1 MLKYIQ
7 DHIVHPS
14 QQQEVANMTFR
25 ELKVKDVFGNPQ
37 YKAILAKYAPSLAN
51 NPAAKLMGRK
61 SCGEVFDLVVSKGLV
76 PEDQA
81 KKIEEEI
88 NALL

>member
-1 MLKYIQ
+1 MKSE
-7 DHIVHPS
+7 HNVEHVS
-14 QQQEVANMTFR
+14 KEVTEMTFR

-37 YKAILAKYAPSLAN
+37 YKAILEKYAPSIAK
-51 NPAAKLMGRK
+51 NPAAKLMGKK

-81 KKIEEEI
+81 RKIEEEI